1 MKATEETTN
10 LGVFIRCLLFMSN
23 EELHSIS
30 ARKAAI
36 SQVKNPIIKLRSSSV
51 CHSFYAALSQGIP
64 EQVGRVSSCAS
75 SILYPDYISSSILSG
90 HGEIGVPLST
100 ESDNPNK

>member
-10 LGVFIRCLLFMSN
+10 LGVFIHCLLFMSN
-23 EELHSIS
+23 EEFHSIS

-36 SQVKNPIIKLRSSSV
+36 SQVKNPIIKLRSSSA

-64 EQVGRVSSCAS
+64 KQVGRVSSCAS

-90 HGEIGVPLST
+90 HGEIEVPVST
-100 ESDNPNK
+100 KYDNPKK

>member
-10 LGVFIRCLLFMSN
+10 LGVFISCLLFMSN

-30 ARKAAI
+30 ARKVAI
-36 SQVKNPIIKLRSSSV
+36 SQLKNPIIKLRSSV